1 MCSFTYLI
9 ADYSHIEAIANIAA
23 SLYCLGRH
31 DEAERH
37 WICAVQQRPSYLEAV
52 EHLVGLL
59 YKKRSK
65 EAIDIICYV
74 QKTLA
79 AAGQSVQATLDPLGE
94 ASADRKFN
102 SQMTSGQSTTSQH
115 AFGISSGGYGS
126 SGYSLPGSENGRI
139 LALIH
144 AKGTMLYGLKDV
156 DGAARAFEEAV
167 LISVGRN
174 IKGIRELV
182 LGIQDS
188 LSRVAPPAAAAQPL
202 LLTPDKARHAARLLF
217 GCDGDLPGL
226 RWVNDFA
233 PRRAAIQTTSNSLLS
248 LAKIFQD
255 SMASGSSG
263 SALARPSSGV
273 GDILA
278 LYYLSLSLQ
287 ESPSTANNVGIL
299 LAGIPQTT
307 SNPDNMSSSHIQPSI
322 PGILPGSGLALALAY
337 YNYGLRLDPKHVHLH
352 TNLGSLLKDVGQL
365 DLAIQMYERAV
376 ACDGTF
382 DIALTNLANA
392 VKDKG
397 RIGEAIGYYRRAV
410 AANPG
415 FAEAVCGLFTA
426 LNSVC
431 DWKGR
436 GGVYLYMGKYDRWHV
451 DDGGRLLDAETTKS
465 ASGLSKR
472 VTDIVRQQLDDA
484 SQWGRNI
491 VDKSLIRL
499 LTQNLSHLN
508 TDSSFDL
515 EKNLQKWIGS
525 RWAGSRLVRLL
536 ERAAKVSLRKW
547 YLDQHVLSRR
557 KNIPYARP
565 RLPPSLSVPSAPT
578 VLPFHT
584 FTSPLTAKE
593 VRIISQRN
601 AMRISCATLRAP
613 WLPETILPP
622 PAPPSQY
629 LNVGYVS
636 SDFNNHPLAHLLVG
650 PPSFIIRKLIVVF

>member
-1 MCSFTYLI
+1 M
-9 ADYSHIEAIANIAA
+9 AA
-23 SLYCLGRH
+23 ALYCLERH

-37 WICAVQQRPSYLEAV
+37 WLRAIQQRPSYLEAV
-52 EHLVGLL
+52 EHLVGIL
-59 YKKRSK
+59 YKKRSR
-65 EAIDIICYV
+65 EAIDIICYI
-74 QKTLA
+74 QKVLSHDQPRKSQTLA
-79 AAGQSVQATLDPLGE
+79 GMEVRQHSEDQTIGSRPALS
-94 ASADRKFN
+94 SA
-102 SQMTSGQSTTSQH
+102 
-115 AFGISSGGYGS
+115 SGGYGS
-126 SGYSLPGSENGRI
+126 SGYGLPGSENGRI

-144 AKGTMLYGLKDV
+144 AKGTMLYGLKDI

-174 IKGIRELV
+174 IKGIRDLV
-182 LGIQDS
+182 LLIQNS
-188 LSRVAPPAAAAQPL
+188 LSRATQPTLSSQPL
-202 LLTPDKARHAARLLF
+202 LLAPEQARHTARLLF
-217 GCDGDLPGL
+217 GGDGELPGL
-226 RWVNDFA
+226 RWMVDFA
-233 PRRAAIQTTSNSLLS
+233 PRRAGVQTTSNSLLS

-255 SMASGSSG
+255 SMASGAPDSP
-263 SALARPSSGV
+263 LARSSSGV

-307 SNPDNMSSSHIQPSI
+307 PNSKSSNSTARLQPSI
-322 PGILPGSGLALALAY
+322 PGVLPGSGLALALAY

-376 ACDGTF
+376 TCDGTF

-397 RIGEAIGYYRRAV
+397 RISEAIGYYRRAV

-436 GGVYLYMGKYDRWHV
+436 GGVYLYSGKYDRWHV
-451 DDGGRLLDAETTKS
+451 DNTGRLLDVETAK
-465 ASGLSKR
+465 AGSGLSKR
-472 VTDIVRQQLDDA
+472 VADIVHQQLDDA
-484 SQWGRNI
+484 SHWGRNAL
-491 VDKSLIRL
+491 DKSSIKL
-499 LTQNLSHLN
+499 LSRELAHISRNFP
-508 TDSSFDL
+508 FDM
-515 EKNLQKWIGS
+515 EESIEQCVSS
-525 RWAGSRLVRLL
+525 RWAGSRLVRFL
-536 ERAAKVSLRKW
+536 ERASKVLLRGW
-547 YLDQHVLSRR
+547 YRDRHILHNEQPLRYV
-557 KNIPYARP
+557 RP
-565 RLPPSLSVPSAPT
+565 RLPSALSVPSAPT

-622 PAPPSQY
+622 PAPPEPH

-636 SDFNNHPLAHLLVG
+636 SDFNNHPLAHL
-650 PPSFIIRKLIVVF
+650 

>member
-1 MCSFTYLI
+1 M
-9 ADYSHIEAIANIAA
+9 AA
-23 SLYCLGRH
+23 ALYCLGRH
-31 DEAERH
+31 EEAEHH
-37 WICAVQQRPSYLEAV
+37 WIRAVQQEPSYLEAV
-52 EHLVGLL
+52 EHLVGVL

-65 EAIDIICYV
+65 EAIHIICYV
-74 QKTLA
+74 QKALA
-79 AAGQSVQATLDPLGE
+79 ATLHATQATIGSPVDGNTDGSFSSIIIGE
-94 ASADRKFN
+94 QLASVTPPFN
-102 SQMTSGQSTTSQH
+102 L
-115 AFGISSGGYGS
+115 APEGYGS
-126 SGYSLPGSENGRI
+126 SGYNLPGNENGRI

-156 DGAARAFEEAV
+156 NGAARAFEEAV
-167 LISVGRN
+167 LISVGRS

-182 LGIQDS
+182 RGIQDS
-188 LSRVAPPAAAAQPL
+188 LSRATQPAATAIPPL

-217 GCDGDLPGL
+217 GGDGELPGL
-226 RWVNDFA
+226 KWVNDCT
-233 PRRAAIQTTSNSLLS
+233 PKKAAVQTTSNSLLS

-255 SMASGSSG
+255 SMASGTSDF
-263 SALARPSSGV
+263 ALAQPASGV

-299 LAGIPQTT
+299 LAGIPQAAPAS
-307 SNPDNMSSSHIQPSI
+307 SNSISSSRVLPNI

-397 RIGEAIGYYRRAV
+397 RINEAIGYYRRAV
-410 AANPG
+410 AANPS

-436 GGVYLYMGKYDRWHV
+436 GGVYLYSGKYDRWHV
-451 DDGGRLLDAETTKS
+451 DERGRLHDAESTKT
-465 ASGLSKR
+465 ASGLSKQ
-472 VTDIVRQQLDDA
+472 VVDIVRQQLDDA

-491 VDKSLIRL
+491 LDKASVQPLY
-499 LTQNLSHLN
+499 QNLRHLVQHP
-508 TDSSFDL
+508 SYDL
-515 EKNLQKWIGS
+515 EEKLQKWIGA
-525 RWAGSRLVRLL
+525 RWTGSRLVRFL
-536 ERAAKVSLRKW
+536 ERAAKVLLRDW
-547 YLDQHVLSRR
+547 YRNQYVLS
-557 KNIPYARP
+557 NGVTFGYIRP
-565 RLPPSLSVPSAPT
+565 RLPHTLSVPSAPT

-593 VRIISQRN
+593 VRVISQRN

-622 PAPPSQY
+622 PAPPKPH

-636 SDFNNHPLAHLLVG
+636 SDFNNHPLAHL
-650 PPSFIIRKLIVVF
+650 